1 MDKIS
6 KISFVIPAYNCAD
19 TLEESVDSIFHGNF
33 ENGDE
38 VIIVNDFSSDDTG
51 KKIAELRKKY
61 PQVVYIKNKQN
72 KGCPASRNIGIKKA
86 KNPLIFNLDAD
97 NILEKGSI
105 KKLKEYLISEKAD
118 VAAFSEYHY
127 FKTDTKK
134 IDHKWI
140 YKGGVMS
147 LADFLAGP
155 INPGPGGNFLYT
167 KKSWE
172 KIGGYW
178 EYGKGLHEAWGYTLK
193 HLANGS
199 KFVVLPNSFY
209 FHRFGGDSLF
219 VRESKKTDESSLM
232 ATKMLL
238 NFVHLL
244 TDEDAEYLR
253 SDWGSR
259 NWFENFFE
267 RPIFLK
273 SGETGMTGYKAPGNT
288 GSGWKSLLKK
298 LFPNFLKRLFKKTF
312 SYKNF
317 LKDFLRFQKLST
329 SRSDFSVLWKN
340 RRPSLSERTPSTHF
354 DAHYIYHPA
363 WAARIVK
370 KINPTEHI
378 DVSST
383 LHFCT
388 MLSAFIPVHFYDY
401 RPANIKMSGLSSS
414 KADLLHLP
422 FKDESVSSLSCMHTV
437 EHVGLGRYGDPLD
450 TAGDLKAIKELKRVL
465 ARNGNLLF
473 VVPLGQPKICFNSH
487 RIYSYEQIMRYF
499 EGLELVEFSLIPD
512 NAIGTGMI
520 TNATKEQSDTQNY
533 GCGCFWFMKK

>member
-1 MDKIS
+1 MDKNS

-19 TLEESVDSIFHGNF
+19 TLEESIDSIFHKNF

-38 VIIVNDFSSDDTG
+38 VVIVNDFSSDDTG
-51 KKIAELRKKY
+51 KKIVELRKKY
-61 PQVVYIKNKQN
+61 PQIVYIKNDQN
-72 KGCPASRNIGIKKA
+72 KGCPASRNIGIRKS

-97 NILEKGSI
+97 NILAEGSI
-105 KKLKEYLISEKAD
+105 KKLKEYLTSEKAD

-134 IDHKWI
+134 IDHKWV

-167 KKSWE
+167 KKGWE

-238 NFVHLL
+238 NFAHLL

-259 NWFENFFE
+259 NWFELFPE
-267 RPIFLK
+267 RPLHIK
-273 SGETGMTGYKAPGNT
+273 SREVGITGNKISRKNHNKGI
-288 GSGWKSLLKK
+288 LLVKK
-298 LFPNFLKRLFKKTF
+298 LISVFIKANVKNFQINRTFKKDF
-312 SYKNF
+312 S
-317 LKDFLRFQKLST
+317 RFQKLS
-329 SRSDFSVLWKN
+329 SIRPEFVVSKKEQK
-340 RRPSLSERTPSTHF
+340 PSLSDKTLSTNF

-370 KINPTEHI
+370 KINPSVHTDI
-378 DVSST
+378 SST
-383 LHFCT
+383 LSFST
-388 MLSAFIPVHFYDY
+388 MLSAFIPVNFYDY
-401 RPANIKMSGLSSS
+401 RPANINLDGLTSL
-414 KADLLHLP
+414 KVDLLDLP
-422 FKDESVSSLSCMHTV
+422 FKNESISSLSCMHTI
-437 EHVGLGRYGDPLD
+437 EHIGLGRYGDPID
-450 TAGDLKAIKELKRVL
+450 PEGDLKAIKELRRVL
-465 ARNGNLLF
+465 SKNGDLLF
-473 VVPLGQPKICFNSH
+473 VVPVGIPKICFNSH
-487 RIYSYEQIMRYF
+487 RIYSYEQIVKYF
-499 EGLELVEFSLIPD
+499 NGFNLIEFSLVQD
-512 NAIGTGMI
+512 NASKIGMI
-520 TNATKEQSDTQNY
+520 TNATKEQSDAQSY
-533 GCGCFWFMKK
+533 GCGCFWFKKI